1 MRAIKIDVVKK
12 QVYEIEIS
20 KGLNP
25 IYESIGCDIFCCPV
39 TWDNQDTIYADDEAL
54 LKEDVEGCFSFPDFN
69 YPIVGN
75 AIILGSDDEGESVDA
90 KTKVSELME
99 KIIWG
104 NKEAAELWRNKAIG
118 NRPEIQI
125 F

>member
-25 IYESIGCDIFCCPV
+25 IYEAIGCDIFCCPV

-54 LKEDVEGCFSFPDFN
+54 LKEDAEGCFSFPDFN

-75 AIILGSDDEGESVDA
+75 ALILGTDDMGESVDA
-90 KTKVSELME
+90 KSSVEELQE

-104 NKEAAELWRNKAIG
+104 NKEVAERWRENVMG
-118 NRPEIQI
+118 
-125 F
+125 

>member
-20 KGLNP
+20 KGLKP
-25 IYESIGCDIFCCPV
+25 IYEAIGCDIFCCPV

-75 AIILGSDDEGESVDA
+75 ALILGTDDMGESVDA
-90 KTKVSELME
+90 KSSVEELQE

-104 NKEAAELWRNKAIG
+104 NKEVAERWRENVMG
-118 NRPEIQI
+118 
-125 F
+125 